1 MMADEIFTME
11 DIKKCLF
18 TPDLRELDII
28 KLVYNKADDKSKSA
42 LVVQRI
48 ENKQVFILNSF
59 VGDEADNLY
68 RLLMGVSE

>member
-1 MMADEIFTME
+1 MADEVFTME
-11 DIKKCLF
+11 DIKKRLF

-28 KLVYNKADDKSKSA
+28 KLVYTKADDKSKSA

-59 VGDEADNLY
+59 VGDEADSLY
-68 RLLMGVSE
+68 RLLMGVRE

>member
-28 KLVYNKADDKSKSA
+28 KLVYNKADDKSKSG

>member
-1 MMADEIFTME
+1 MADEIFTME